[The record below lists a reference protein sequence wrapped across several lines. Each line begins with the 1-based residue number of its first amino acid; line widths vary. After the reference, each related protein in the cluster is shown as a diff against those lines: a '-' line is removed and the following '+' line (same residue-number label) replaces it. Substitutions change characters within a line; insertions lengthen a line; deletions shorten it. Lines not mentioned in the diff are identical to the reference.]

1 MRTSCEC
8 WDPTPPSVRIR
19 REGRASAI
27 IMKIGILGGSFNP
40 IHLGHLIIA
49 QDALEAF
56 GLDRILFMPCASPPH
71 KADAEMVSTEHRLEM
86 VEAAIADHAP
96 FDVSAVEI
104 ERGGVSYSI
113 DTVRQLQADDPNPEW
128 NLIIGGDSLAE
139 FHLWRDVEEL
149 LQLCAVLTIVR
160 PGFERDQIA
169 PASGWSRARRKSCS
183 HTWLP
188 VIRSRSPRPM
198 FGLEFVAACR
208 FDTLCPTPSARI
220 LMHMAST
227 DRQCHA

>member
-8 WDPTPPSVRIR
+8 WDPTPPSVRTR

-71 KADAEMVSTEHRLEM
+71 KTAAEMVSAEHRREM
-86 VEAAIADHAP
+86 VEAAVADHAP

-113 DTVRQLQADDPNPEW
+113 DTVRQLQADDPDPEW

-169 PASGWSRARRKSCS
+169 ASLGLEPDWTKKLLAHVATGHSVKISS
-183 HTWLP
+183 SD
-188 VIRSRSPRPM
+188 VRSRIRG
-198 FGLEFVAACR
+198 GLPIRYLVP
-208 FDTLCPTPSARI
+208 DTVSAYIDAHGLYR
-220 LMHMAST
+220 
-227 DRQCHA
+227 